1 MNEYDK
7 FKDALLRNKAI
18 DLRDGKIYSLKNDSY
33 TVYDPT
39 SVLIDSISNAVA
51 VSKSLLSVKNLIYEE
66 KILK

>member
-18 DLRDGKIYSLKNDSY
+18 DLRDGKIYSLNTDSY

-39 SVLIDSISNAVA
+39 SVLIDSVSNAVA

-66 KILK
+66 KILR